1 LILIFFLQGT
11 SMTAK
16 LVTNLNKAIA
26 SLQQALNDQLT
37 QRLVT
42 ADAESGQSISDII
55 ESTPADI
62 SARYWLMTL
71 MEPLSRK
78 DVKSVVDG
86 FLVQMLNEEQ
96 AKKLVKFLLIRFPDY
111 YKDIIPSGQLAAQ
124 EPPAAPAQP
133 AVAPAEPA
141 PAPAEP
147 STITKETS
155 VEITNP

>member
-1 LILIFFLQGT
+1 
-11 SMTAK
+11 MTAK

-42 ADAESGQSISDII
+42 ADAESGQRISDII

-111 YKDIIPSGQLAAQ
+111 YKDIIPSGQLAQ
-124 EPPAAPAQP
+124 EPATA
-133 AVAPAEPA
+133 PA

-147 STITKETS
+147 ATAPAEPATAPAEPATAPAEPSSSRKL
-155 VEITNP
+155 